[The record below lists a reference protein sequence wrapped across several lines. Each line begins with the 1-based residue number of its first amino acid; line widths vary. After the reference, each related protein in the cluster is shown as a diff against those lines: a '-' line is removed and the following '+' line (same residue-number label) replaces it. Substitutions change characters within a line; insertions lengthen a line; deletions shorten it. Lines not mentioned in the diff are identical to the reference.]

1 MHAHDG
7 MVCASV
13 TRQATDS
20 AACRQQACSV
30 SMPWH
35 VRAPRAWDGPW
46 ASTSSA
52 AQGQMAWYGAAAPRP
67 MQACT
72 HPMQRP
78 RRLCCSHAACP
89 AELTCPHIGRGL
101 ARSEGQVVG
110 EGEAV
115 ARAQGAHLMLA
126 VCRMVWRRAGKPVIC
141 MCGCSLL
148 ACRHDTHMATCTP
161 PVHACRQAHA
171 AISLASNSNQTR
183 LHRKRRTR
191 CRWGGLA
198 APAQTCA
205 RHETPPA
212 LHPVPGKCM
221 ACRSAGTVCMAW
233 HDAAAHDMVWHYAM
247 HASHGMAWLGWHG
260 IAWLIGQRCGHGMAW
275 HGMAWPD

>member
-1 MHAHDG
+1 MRMMAWCEHEGVSPGGPPTLQHGGSKQAASVCHGVCERPLPG
-7 MVCASV
+7 MVPGPAPIPQHRGRWHGMV
-13 TRQATDS
+13 RQHHVP
-20 AACRQQACSV
+20 CSC
-30 SMPWH
+30 S
-35 VRAPRAWDGPW
+35 GP
-46 ASTSSA
+46 
-52 AQGQMAWYGAAAPRP
+52 
-67 MQACT
+67 
-72 HPMQRP
+72 
-78 RRLCCSHAACP
+78 RLCCSHATCP
-89 AELTCPHIGRGL
+89 NELTCPHIGRRL
-101 ARSEGQVVG
+101 ASSEHQVVG

-198 APAQTCA
+198 APAQTRA

-260 IAWLIGQRCGHGMAW
+260 IA
-275 HGMAWPD
+275 